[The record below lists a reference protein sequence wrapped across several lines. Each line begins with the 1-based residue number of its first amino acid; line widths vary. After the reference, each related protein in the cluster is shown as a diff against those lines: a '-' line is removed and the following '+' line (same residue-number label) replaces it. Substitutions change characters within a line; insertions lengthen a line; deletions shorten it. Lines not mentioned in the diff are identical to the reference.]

1 MESQVETP
9 SPSLAESG
17 REAIERLN
25 AIAPVGDIATLKALP
40 AETLLAPTHL
50 EKLGILSKRS
60 QEDLRRKAVGGLP
73 YKMIGGRVSYEV
85 GQVLSW
91 LESRQ
96 PASY

>member
-1 MESQVETP
+1 MQSQLETP
-9 SPSLAESG
+9 SQSLADDS
-17 REAIERLN
+17 RKAIERLN

-60 QEDLRRKAVGGLP
+60 QEDLRRKAGGGLP

-96 PASY
+96 SASH